1 MGTAKYIRNYLKYLL
16 VLTIFAV
23 SLALFSGCA
32 AAKKQ
37 VTPAS
42 EETVDQPQ
50 AESQFDE
57 SFDPLSLDD
66 DDIVIKRTHAME
78 GISNQPME
86 SLTFQPANR
95 EQNTES
101 IPDSLIIYQEAD
113 GFRVQIFAGRNV
125 ETATMTK
132 TKALADFEPYK
143 QKVYFIFEAPF
154 YKIRIGD
161 FTDRNKAEKARELA
175 RKLGYRE
182 AFVVKSK
189 VRVPKDLQ

>member
-16 VLTIFAV
+16 ALTIFTM

-32 AAKKQ
+32 GAKKQ
-37 VTPAS
+37 VAPAA
-42 EETVDQPQ
+42 EETVEQPL
-50 AESQFDE
+50 AEGQFDE

-95 EQNTES
+95 EQNTEA
-101 IPDSLIIYQEAD
+101 IPDSLITYHEVD

-125 ETATMTK
+125 EAATMTK
-132 TKALADFEPYK
+132 TKALADFELYN

-154 YKIRIGD
+154 YKIRVGD
-161 FTDRNKAEKARELA
+161 FTDRTKAEKARELA

-189 VRVPKDLQ
+189 VRVPKGLQ